1 MKIHPTRLFGPTRL
15 IGTWEYLH
23 CVRRLSWSA
32 TYMATLLFIYISYM
46 FLSIIHTLCEV
57 IVKFIQELHYF
68 RIISASPEKLILCQN
83 TVIVSVNFAEE
94 FFCFYLRVFL
104 AQWNNFRWNSL
115 IVEFHYSLINGR
127 QLHIFSIEPKLDM
140 GLFIDFCVS
149 PGFFLNLPELNLKL
163 FWTAEKNN
171 FR

>member
-1 MKIHPTRLFGPTRL
+1 MWPHTSFCARMVQNLL
-15 IGTWEYLH
+15 IYIYLH

-32 TYMATLLFIYISYM
+32 TYMATLLYIYISYM
-46 FLSIIHTLCEV
+46 FLLIIHTLCEV

-115 IVEFHYSLINGR
+115 IVEFYYRLSSLNKTLEKCTSQIKKLSF
-127 QLHIFSIEPKLDM
+127 QLIEQ
-140 GLFIDFCVS
+140 V
-149 PGFFLNLPELNLKL
+149 
-163 FWTAEKNN
+163 
-171 FR
+171 